1 MATIATPQRE
11 TYTRTF
17 SAFSGAH
24 IVATFNGR
32 HIAELQGITYSI
44 TREKGPIYTLG
55 SPDPRGF
62 GRGKRGIAG
71 SLIFQTFDREALME
85 EIKKSYVG
93 TRKMN
98 QYQTFITNIS
108 KFRANFLGTDD
119 YYGDEISTADV
130 SDLLS
135 RELVLNQAGIPVDYD
150 SIVQWTEPEYND
162 QLLPFHIS
170 IAFANE
176 EGRRARME
184 IFGVE
189 ILNEGQTM
197 TVDDI
202 SLEKAMTFVAR
213 RIKYIRPMA
222 LAGRKSSS
230 SLEFDPG
237 IYLNPS
243 SASVN

>member
-1 MATIATPQRE
+1 MPTALTASE

-17 SAFSGAH
+17 SSFSGAN

-44 TREKGPIYTLG
+44 TREKGPLYVMG
-55 SPDPRGF
+55 SADPIGF

-85 EIKKSYVG
+85 EIKKANDQHKKV
-93 TRKMN
+93 N
-98 QYQTFITNIS
+98 HYQTFIHNMNR
-108 KFRANFLGTDD
+108 FREQFIGDDAYRGGELTTAEIGDLLAGSLRTDAD
-119 YYGDEISTADV
+119 GIPMDYGDIIGWE
-130 SDLLS
+130 
-135 RELVLNQAGIPVDYD
+135 
-150 SIVQWTEPEYND
+150 EPEYND

-176 EGRRARME
+176 EGRRARMD

-197 TVDDI
+197 TIDDI

-213 RIKYIRPMA
+213 KIKYIRPMDMS
-222 LAGRKSSS
+222 GKSSQPNRS
-230 SLEFDPG
+230 RLP
-237 IYLNPS
+237 
-243 SASVN
+243 